1 MKMRKWMRINY
12 RWSATNVRCETMRM
26 KFLPAKLI
34 AFVIVAAILFGCSGK
49 IPNPEDVVEGA
60 PSPDFSLTALDGATF
75 RNSSL
80 KGNVVVLNF
89 WATWCVPCQSEMP
102 VLKEIAANPQVKVV
116 GIALDE
122 GGAKVV
128 QPYVTAHG
136 INYQVLIGNQE
147 VFEQFNGIGIPYT
160 LVLDRKQRIVK
171 IYRGPITRED
181 IDKVLKSI
189 A

>member
-1 MKMRKWMRINY
+1 
-12 RWSATNVRCETMRM
+12 
-26 KFLPAKLI
+26 
-34 AFVIVAAILFGCSGK
+34 
-49 IPNPEDVVEGA
+49 
-60 PSPDFSLTALDGATF
+60 
-75 RNSSL
+75 
-80 KGNVVVLNF
+80 VVLNF

-102 VLKEIAANPQVKVV
+102 VLKEIATNPQVKVV

-160 LVLDRKQRIVK
+160 LVLDRTQRIVK

>member
-1 MKMRKWMRINY
+1 
-12 RWSATNVRCETMRM
+12 M

-49 IPNPEDVVEGA
+49 TPNPEDVVEGA
-60 PSPDFSLTALDGATF
+60 PSPDFSLTALNGATF
-75 RNSSL
+75 QKNSL

-160 LVLDRKQRIVK
+160 LVLDRTQRIVK